1 MQADAPAPAPDV
13 PAAAPE
19 PEEKTPSSR
28 KLRIR
33 LLLSD
38 GTVTEPTGDSELL
51 DRLSYLADNLL
62 QDGEDRSRSE

>member
-1 MQADAPAPAPDV
+1 MQAEAPAPSPEV
-13 PAAAPE
+13 PAAASE
-19 PEEKTPSSR
+19 PDEKKPSAG